1 MPNPSAALDHRTV
14 WRWHFYAGLFCVPFV
29 LWLSITGTVF
39 LFHPQIQ
46 QFLDRHYDHLSI
58 HQRATAN
65 AQVQAALA
73 AVPGTTLD
81 AYVLPHSATS
91 AAQVLVDKG
100 TAQFRVYVHP
110 ETLAILH
117 IDNEDHRVDVFI
129 SRLHGELLNG
139 KYGSWII
146 ELAGSWTVVMILT
159 GIFLWWPRE
168 SNGLAGVLYPRL
180 RQGGRT
186 FWKDIHAVTGIYVSF
201 FALFLLFSGLPWA
214 KSWGAYLKVVRHL
227 NSGHA
232 VKQDWITT
240 SEEEMASRSARS
252 HSAMADM
259 QTKGSLSNPNPSI
272 SPHAEHIGVWGRH
285 STTLKGPN
293 AFVALDTMVAT
304 VAPLNLPNPV
314 MILPPMRSGGNWTA
328 KSDTRNRPLRVD
340 LILDGK
346 NDGATGSILSRTD
359 FHSKPWLDR
368 VIGTGIAA
376 HEGQLFGWA
385 NQVVSL
391 LTTLGLVTLSVS
403 GLTMWWRRRP
413 QGVLGAPAP
422 IRPVRFSAAL
432 IALLV
437 ALGIYFPLLGG
448 SMILVLLLERFVLG
462 KLPRTRLWLGLQ
474 PSV

>member
-1 MPNPSAALDHRTV
+1 
-14 WRWHFYAGLFCVPFV
+14 
-29 LWLSITGTVF
+29 
-39 LFHPQIQ
+39 
-46 QFLDRHYDHLSI
+46 
-58 HQRATAN
+58 
-65 AQVQAALA
+65 
-73 AVPGTTLD
+73 
-81 AYVLPHSATS
+81 
-91 AAQVLVDKG
+91 
-100 TAQFRVYVHP
+100 
-110 ETLAILH
+110 
-117 IDNEDHRVDVFI
+117 
-129 SRLHGELLNG
+129 
-139 KYGSWII
+139 
-146 ELAGSWTVVMILT
+146 
-159 GIFLWWPRE
+159 
-168 SNGLAGVLYPRL
+168 
-180 RQGGRT
+180 
-186 FWKDIHAVTGIYVSF
+186 
-201 FALFLLFSGLPWA
+201 
-214 KSWGAYLKVVRHL
+214 
-227 NSGHA
+227 
-232 VKQDWITT
+232 
-240 SEEEMASRSARS
+240 
-252 HSAMADM
+252 
-259 QTKGSLSNPNPSI
+259 LSNPNPSI